1 MESAL
6 DVQFHKDLH
15 PMQSAFC
22 FTLAWIYLLVWF
34 KRRERSVY
42 LLFSCSCVA
51 AGANVY
57 GPTRKLGRGLS
68 NFSWRRAEVF
78 VTVTTVNT
86 HDGNAAAAESAWFV

>member
-1 MESAL
+1 MESAP
-6 DVQFHKDLH
+6 DVQFREDLH

-34 KRRERSVY
+34 KRRERPVY

-57 GPTRKLGRGLS
+57 GSTRKLGRGLS
-68 NFSWRRAEVF
+68 NFSCRRAVVF
-78 VTVTTVNT
+78 LTVTTVNT
-86 HDGNAAAAESAWFV
+86 HDGNAVAAG